1 MFASVEYAHVVS
13 LGVTCSA
20 FKSISVDEQEVKKK
34 KNYQDL
40 PLCQPVSPGK
50 QNPRKEPNFSLQADL
65 ELF

>member
-34 KNYQDL
+34 KNCQDL
-40 PLCQPVSPGK
+40 PLCQPISPEK
-50 QNPRKEPNFSLQADL
+50 QNPRKEPNLSLQADL